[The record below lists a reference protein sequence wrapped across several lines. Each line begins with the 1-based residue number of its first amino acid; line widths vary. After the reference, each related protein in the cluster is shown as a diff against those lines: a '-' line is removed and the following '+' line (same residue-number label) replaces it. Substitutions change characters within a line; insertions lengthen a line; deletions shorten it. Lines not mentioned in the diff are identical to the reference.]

1 MTLRKV
7 LIIDD
12 DPNVTKLLR
21 IKLEARGGIQTAEIS
36 RASEAA
42 AKAQEFRPHL
52 IVCDIDLGSM
62 DGGEVAQKLGADPVT
77 AAIPIIYL
85 SSLIT
90 PSDMDQRSGGR
101 KLISKK
107 LPFAEII
114 ELIVQELA

>member
-1 MTLRKV
+1 MRLQKV

-36 RASEAA
+36 RASEAS
-42 AKAQEFRPHL
+42 AKAHEFKPDL

-62 DGGEVAQKLGADPVT
+62 DGGEVAQRLGADPIT
-77 AAIPIIYL
+77 SSIPIIYL

-90 PSDMDQRSGGR
+90 PADMDQRSGGR

-107 LPFAEII
+107 LPSAEII
-114 ELIVQELA
+114 ELIVKELS